1 MNLYLY
7 EKHIVEHCHD
17 LQREAEQERMLA
29 GLDRSR
35 KSVLRHTIG
44 RLGVLL
50 VTLGIRLEQ
59 VKAV

>member
-7 EKHIVEHCHD
+7 EKHVVEHCQD

-35 KSVLRHTIG
+35 KSVLRHAIG

>member
-1 MNLYLY
+1 MNPYLY
-7 EKHIVEHCHD
+7 EKRIVEHCHD